1 MRASGLKP
9 PPAALGLAL
18 GLLVGVA
25 PVLALAQEPP
35 AAQSQPGAVP
45 QTDAASDPASAAPEA
60 EPRIDAPFG
69 HAWLGAADGDV
80 TLVVFADYACPACRE
95 AQPVIDQLLAQDSK
109 LKVVYRLL
117 DNDQGGRTAALTSL
131 AVARQSADWGKFHR
145 ALDVADEVSAK
156 TIAAAVAAS
165 GVDPAKLPSL
175 KDDDPETLPLDDE
188 LVRNDNL
195 ITERKGTALPSW
207 LIGDGP
213 AQNGF
218 DLAGLQAAIAKAR
231 ADGKR

>member
-1 MRASGLKP
+1 MRVSGLKSL
-9 PPAALGLAL
+9 PAALGVAL
-18 GLLVGVA
+18 GLLA
-25 PVLALAQEPP
+25 SAAP
-35 AAQSQPGAVP
+35 AAQSQSGSET

-69 HAWLGAADGDV
+69 HAWLGAAEGDV

-131 AVARQSADWGKFHR
+131 AVAGRSADWGKFHR
-145 ALDVADEVSAK
+145 ALDAAGELSSKTVAKAL
-156 TIAAAVAAS
+156 AAS
-165 GVDPAKLPSL
+165 GVEPAKLPSL
-175 KDDDPETLPLDDE
+175 KEDDPETLPLADE
-188 LVRNDNL
+188 LARNDSL
-195 ITERKGTALPSW
+195 INQRKGSAIPSW
-207 LIGDGP
+207 VIGDGP
-213 AQNGF
+213 ARNGF

-231 ADGKR
+231 AEKTR